1 MIHINKYDKKDNY
14 KYKYPLELDMT
25 RYIHYDNRNN
35 KVYKY
40 ELYGIN
46 IRIRFNID
54 SGHYYSYCKKE
65 NEWYRFNDNNINKI
79 DDITEIDED
88 INMLFYKI
96 II

>member
-1 MIHINKYDKKDNY
+1 MDTISQLILADTGCVSY
-14 KYKYPLELDMT
+14 L
-25 RYIHYDNRNN
+25 I
-35 KVYKY
+35 
-40 ELYGIN
+40 
-46 IRIRFNID
+46 
-54 SGHYYSYCKKE
+54 YCKKE